1 MSGVLLP
8 LNLQSADTIV
18 HNSRSL
24 FVQQY
29 VMSCSSI
36 VQWFEAIDV

>member
-1 MSGVLLP
+1 MPVVLL
-8 LNLQSADTIV
+8 LSNLPSSDTIV

-29 VMSCSSI
+29 VMSHSTI
-36 VQWFEAIDV
+36 VQSFEATDV